1 MPNMHG
7 TVIALVL
14 MPWLAVNGE
23 PLENCVD
30 ERWSDLQIPP
40 NTPDCVPYDGS
51 KIPDCQY
58 FLNNHTSFFHVHE
71 HGKSWL
77 CICLRVNSTTRWFDM

>member
-1 MPNMHG
+1 MDV

-14 MPWLAVNGE
+14 MLGLAVNGA

-30 ERWSDLQIPP
+30 ERWSQDQIPP
-40 NTPDCVPYDGS
+40 NNPHCVEYDGS

-71 HGKSWL
+71 NGKL
-77 CICLRVNSTTRWFDM
+77 CLHICLIVESTTRCFHM